1 MHLAGGINKAPMDK
15 TAFGLGM
22 WGNVCGKESK
32 LTRFE
37 SNVSIGRKLKSFWK
51 GGLWPDV

>member
-1 MHLAGGINKAPMDK
+1 MDK